1 MAEHV
6 FDSGAIRV
14 ALVQRDP
21 LLLRDMRPAL
31 FTQGINVVAETGE
44 LDRAAPLI
52 TASFPDVVVFDLDW
66 PGTDALEMCA
76 FLTGKVGVRG
86 VLAVTRRC
94 EDSTLLRSALAA
106 GVRGY
111 MAKSAGAAEVVG
123 AVRALAGGAIVVG
136 HGAAR
141 LVAGL
146 LRSTTP
152 PLGNTMMSVLTRRE
166 LEVLELIARG
176 YDNRRIAR
184 SLTLADKTVRNHVS
198 AIFGKLDVQ
207 SRAQAV
213 VRAREAGFGLT
224 R

>member
-1 MAEHV
+1 MTRHL
-6 FDSGAIRV
+6 FDTNAIRV

-21 LLLRDMRPAL
+21 LLRRDTRAAL
-31 FTQGINVVAETGE
+31 SANGIDVITETGE
-44 LDRAAPLI
+44 LDRAVPLI
-52 TASFPDVVVFDLDW
+52 TASFPDVVVLDLDW
-66 PGTDALEMCA
+66 QGTNALEMCGL
-76 FLTGKVGVRG
+76 LTGKVGVRG
-86 VLAVTRRC
+86 ILAMTRRC
-94 EDSTLLRSALAA
+94 EDSMLLRSALAA

-111 MAKSAGAAEVVG
+111 LAKSAEAAEVVG
-123 AVRALAGGAIVVG
+123 AVRALAGGSVVVG
-136 HGAAR
+136 HAAAR
-141 LVAGL
+141 LVARL
-146 LRSTTP
+146 LRNTTP
-152 PLGNTMMSVLTRRE
+152 PLESTMMSVLTRRE